1 MTYKNEDRKSND
13 QYNNS
18 ILEMIYKDANE
29 SCKSLQDNINSTNTR
44 LTLLIGFNA
53 TFASLL
59 PKLPI
64 QNMFLIKVQNSQEF
78 DNLYPY
84 AIDIIN
90 IFIMFCNWLA
100 LIKPLIAILLG
111 ISLTLAI
118 LGVIPSSIPIVIFPK
133 KMLEKGK
140 DSSQEDFM
148 IGVIKNRDDTI
159 RRLQKL
165 VEEKA
170 SNLKYSLITLTVT
183 ALFTVLN
190 LLITIN
196 VQCN

>member
-1 MTYKNEDRKSND
+1 
-13 QYNNS
+13 
-18 ILEMIYKDANE
+18 MIYKDANE